1 LGERS
6 LNEEGVKLGD
16 DGLPDLL
23 LDVAIEV
30 SLDVLDRGKQLLDHG
45 NRRVELF
52 DLLFERA
59 GTRGGHRTGS
69 MERARC

>member
-1 LGERS
+1 
-6 LNEEGVKLGD
+6 VKLGD

-23 LDVAIEV
+23 LDVAVEV

-52 DLLFERA
+52 DLLFACPPEGGENA
-59 GTRGGHRTGS
+59 GTRGGHRAGS
-69 MERARC
+69 RERARC